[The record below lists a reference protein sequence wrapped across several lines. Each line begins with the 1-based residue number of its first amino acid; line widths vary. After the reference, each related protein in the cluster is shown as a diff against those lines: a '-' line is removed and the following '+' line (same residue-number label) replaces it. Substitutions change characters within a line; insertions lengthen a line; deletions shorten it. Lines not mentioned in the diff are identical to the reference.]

1 MCKAK
6 YVKFLSYKFVIY
18 LQNKLLISAKS
29 QSNQEGEK
37 KPQEIFEEVTE
48 EGLLPNGD
56 VPLG

>member
-29 QSNQEGEK
+29 QSNQEGDE
-37 KPQEIFEEVTE
+37 KPQESSEEVTE
-48 EGLLPNGD
+48 EELLPNGD
-56 VPLG
+56 VCLD